1 MQPQETSPIYE
12 EFISPTEGEAYEDI
26 STSFSD
32 GMEPI
37 TFPEMLTKEN
47 YQGVFGATLPEGLSP
62 DIFEQGGS
70 LSLSE

>member
-1 MQPQETSPIYE
+1 MPPQETTPIYK
-12 EFISPTEGEAYEDI
+12 EFIPPMEGGVYEDI

-37 TFPEMLTKEN
+37 TFPEILTKEN

-62 DIFEQGGS
+62 EIFEQGGS